1 VTRVRVVDLPERD
14 PTFIIDCTVQ
24 LEDGDLVFNGAG
36 TFSQLGPGVAFAV
49 TGGTGD
55 SRLASGV
62 VTVTVREDGTIIE
75 FDLARR

>member
-1 VTRVRVVDLPERD
+1 
-14 PTFIIDCTVQ
+14 
-24 LEDGDLVFNGAG
+24 
-36 TFSQLGPGVAFAV
+36 V